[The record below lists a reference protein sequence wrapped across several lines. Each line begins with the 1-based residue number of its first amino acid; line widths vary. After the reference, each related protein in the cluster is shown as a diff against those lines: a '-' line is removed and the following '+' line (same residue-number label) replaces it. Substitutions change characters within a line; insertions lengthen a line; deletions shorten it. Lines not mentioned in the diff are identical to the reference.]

1 LALFDIL
8 PSDLFKPLASPSR
21 VVYADL
27 LLSLHTKTFALAS
40 EAPRRTDVVGEIAV
54 FMLRWESLH
63 GAVAEI
69 DVEGGVPVTSPEDR
83 ARAIYQ
89 RLCDTGW
96 LLEHK
101 DGYIRRVD
109 LDPDAGNLLH
119 VLAGIERGE
128 TRTYGGAVVGV
139 LSMLQSAAVNPGE
152 FSENVRNA
160 LRGAYDFMQHMR
172 TVSVSLRKIEERIV
186 RQESLREIF
195 RHFFE
200 DFVQRHLIS
209 DFKTL
214 HTKDNPFR
222 FRARIIHQA
231 QTISGNSLTTFA
243 LGEGYAREGR
253 ATTPSAGEQMVLA
266 DLAEIIRVFESTENH
281 LAAIDGTAAKI
292 EKRILTTARYMD
304 RVGGQSEA
312 RIIEAMKAVAKA
324 DAGSKGVSVRT
335 GLLHRELPVGPAHIP
350 TPRREKSPIRQST
363 VRETVADPAFEAFRA
378 AKADYVRK
386 TRVTFETMTTYID
399 WVMKDRIQVQG
410 RDIAPQSLE
419 EFVPFQRIREI
430 KTMFDGAIARKYDLT
445 VLDSRISNDWIE
457 CQDFII
463 RRVKGRKNAA

>member
-1 LALFDIL
+1 MALFDIL
-8 PSDLFKPLASPSR
+8 PSDLFKPLASPTR
-21 VVYADL
+21 VFYAEL
-27 LLSLHTKTFALAS
+27 LLSLHSKTFAMAS
-40 EAPRRTDVVGEIAV
+40 EAPRRTDVLGEITA
-54 FMLRWESLH
+54 FLLRWERINGNLSDTPDSDAPLT
-63 GAVAEI
+63 A
-69 DVEGGVPVTSPEDR
+69 PEDR
-83 ARAIYQ
+83 SRSVYQ

-139 LSMLQSAAVNPGE
+139 LSMLQSAGMNPSE
-152 FSENVRNA
+152 FSENVKNA
-160 LRGAYDFMQHMR
+160 LRGAHDFMQHMR

-186 RQESLREIF
+186 RQDSLREIF

-231 QTISGNSLTTFA
+231 QAMSSNPLTTFS

-253 ATTPSAGEQMVLA
+253 ASTPKAGEQMVLA
-266 DLAEIIRVFESTENH
+266 DLAEIIRVFESTEGH
-281 LAAIDGTAAKI
+281 LAAIDNTAARI

-304 RVGGQSEA
+304 RVGGQAET
-312 RIIEAMKAVAKA
+312 RIIEAMKAVSAA
-324 DAGSKGVSVRT
+324 SAGSAGISVKT
-335 GLLHRELPVGPAHIP
+335 PLLHRSLPIGAAHIP
-350 TPRREKSPIRQST
+350 TPRREKAAIGQST
-363 VRETVADPAFEAFRA
+363 VREKLTDPAFEAYREH
-378 AKADYVRK
+378 KTEYVRK
-386 TRVTFETMTTYID
+386 TRVTFESMIGYLD
-399 WVMKDRIQVQG
+399 RVMKDRVQVRG
-410 RDIAPQSLE
+410 SEIAPECLE
-419 EFVPFQRIREI
+419 DFVPFQRLREI
-430 KTMFDGAIARKYDLT
+430 PTMFDGAVSRKYEITILNE
-445 VLDSRISNDWIE
+445 RIANDWIE
-457 CQDFII
+457 CQDFVIK
-463 RRVKGRKNAA
+463 RVRGRKNAA

>member
-8 PSDLFKPLASPSR
+8 PSDLFKPLASPTR
-21 VVYADL
+21 VFYADL

-40 EAPRRTDVVGEIAV
+40 EAPRRSDVIGEITA
-54 FMLRWESLH
+54 FLLRWESRNGSVSDDDTPAL
-63 GAVAEI
+63 
-69 DVEGGVPVTSPEDR
+69 TTPEDR
-83 ARAIYQ
+83 ARSIYQ

-128 TRTYGGAVVGV
+128 ARTYGGAVVGV
-139 LSMLQSAAVNPGE
+139 LSMLQSAATNPAE

-186 RQESLREIF
+186 RQDSLREIF

-222 FRARIIHQA
+222 FRAKIIFQA
-231 QTISGNSLTTFA
+231 QIMSSNSLTTFA
-243 LGEGYAREGR
+243 LGEGYSREGR
-253 ATTPSAGEQMVLA
+253 ASSPSQGEQMVLS
-266 DLAEIIRVFESTENH
+266 DLAEIIRIFESTEGH
-281 LAAIDGTAAKI
+281 LAAIDATAARI

-304 RVGGQSEA
+304 RVGGQAEA
-312 RIIEAMKAVAKA
+312 RIIDAMKAISRAP
-324 DAGSKGVSVRT
+324 AGSSGISVPT
-335 GLLHRELPVGPAHIP
+335 GLLHRSLPKGPAHIP
-350 TPRREKSPIRQST
+350 TPRREKPPISQST
-363 VRETVADPAFEAFRA
+363 VRDNKTDPAYEAFRS
-378 AKADYVRK
+378 AKADYVKR
-386 TRVTFETMTTYID
+386 TRVTYETMIEYINR
-399 WVMKDRIQVQG
+399 VMKDRVQVQG
-410 RDIAPQSLE
+410 REIAPTSLE

-430 KTMFDGAIARKYDLT
+430 PTMYDGAIARKYELT
-445 VLDSRISNDWIE
+445 ILESRISNEWIE

-463 RRVKGRKNAA
+463 RRVKGQKHAA

>member
-8 PSDLFKPLASPSR
+8 PSDLFKPLASPTR
-21 VVYADL
+21 VFYADL

-40 EAPRRTDVVGEIAV
+40 DAPRRADVLGEITS
-54 FMLRWESLH
+54 FLLKWEASN
-63 GAVAEI
+63 GSVSEASSGDDGPA
-69 DVEGGVPVTSPEDR
+69 TTPEDR
-83 ARAIYQ
+83 ARSIYQ

-119 VLAGIERGE
+119 VLSGIERGE

-139 LSMLQSAAVNPGE
+139 LSMLQSAGTNPAE

-160 LRGAYDFMQHMR
+160 LRGAHDFMQHMR

-186 RQESLREIF
+186 RQDSLREIF

-222 FRARIIHQA
+222 FRARIIFQA
-231 QTISGNSLTTFA
+231 QLMSSNSLTTFA

-253 ATTPSAGEQMVLA
+253 STTPSGGEQMVLA
-266 DLAEIIRVFESTENH
+266 DLAEIIRIFESTEGH
-281 LAAIDGTAAKI
+281 LAAIDGTAARI

-304 RVGGQSEA
+304 RVGGQAEA
-312 RIIEAMKAVAKA
+312 RIIEAMKAVSKTE
-324 DAGSKGVSVRT
+324 AGASGISVKT
-335 GLLHRELPVGPAHIP
+335 ALLHRSVPIGPAHIP
-350 TPRREKSPIRQST
+350 TPRREKPPITQST
-363 VRETVADPAFEAFRA
+363 VRENKTDAAFEAFRA
-378 AKADYVRK
+378 AKTDYVRR
-386 TRVTFETMTTYID
+386 TRVTFESMTAYLD
-399 WVMKDRIQVQG
+399 RVMRDRVQVQG
-410 RDIAPQSLE
+410 RDIAPTSLDV
-419 EFVPFQRIREI
+419 FVPFQRIREI
-430 KTMFDGAIARKYDLT
+430 PTMFDGAIARKYELT
-445 VLDSRISNDWIE
+445 VIDSRISNEWIE
-457 CQDFII
+457 CQDFVI